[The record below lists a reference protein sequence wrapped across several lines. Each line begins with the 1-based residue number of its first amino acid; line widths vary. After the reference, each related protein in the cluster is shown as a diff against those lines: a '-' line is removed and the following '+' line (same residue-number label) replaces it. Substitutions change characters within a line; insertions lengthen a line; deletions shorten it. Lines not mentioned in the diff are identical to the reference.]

1 MNSLYFVFKSFLD
14 MRLCRLLFFVLSY
27 LPGYGYAVP
36 PAQQPLFDSLVVRHY
51 SYGEYKAGSGNYC
64 GVAAPDGMLYFGNS
78 EGVLSYDGLE
88 WKLYKVADQ
97 YGVTALLLK
106 DNKLYYGGYNVAG
119 YITFDPRGNAI
130 IHPFKFFG
138 RLQEKP
144 GDIWQIIETKDGLY
158 FQSYKDIYLLK
169 PSGKFYQIG
178 VPNAHIFKIQD
189 FILASDFT
197 GRLWRIKDRQATPW
211 LALPDIYDDAVYAV
225 VPLTA
230 NRDLLFTDMY
240 GVFVLD
246 HTTQTIKPWQV
257 PVNAELAKYDVY
269 HAMPYLDSL
278 IICTT
283 ETNGLYVFN
292 KKGQKKKIP
301 VSQLPKLGMR
311 EIVLDHH
318 RQIWITSGDGIY
330 HIYEHKYTLLE
341 NFKPAVK
348 IKSISSELGP
358 ITQINRIFEPNYLVI
373 EFATPGF
380 EQAELEYSVWLEG
393 YDDDWTP
400 WEQTNRKEYTS
411 LGHGDY
417 IFHVKAR
424 TRDGRYAIAP
434 ASLAFGVTLP
444 LYKRPAVIAL
454 ILLLMGLLAFMLLRL
469 RYLELKKAHADLEVK
484 VNERTAQL
492 RDERE
497 KLKAL
502 NEELS
507 TANAE
512 LDNFVYRSSHDL
524 MAPLKSLR
532 GLMNVTRLETDDKT
546 INKYIDMMEAS
557 VLRLER
563 FINHIMEYS
572 INAKSDSIHTT
583 TDLEV
588 VLNEI
593 LEELSH
599 FDKRHAISISLDLQQ
614 KELNTDPKRLKIIL
628 SNLLTNAIKYHN
640 TEQANPA
647 IKVTSYKKGHE
658 VHISVQD
665 NGHGIAPE
673 HLQKI
678 FDMFYRA
685 SETSEGS
692 GLGLYIV
699 QDTAKKL
706 GGRIEVAS
714 QPGQGSTFTLI
725 LPE

>member
-1 MNSLYFVFKSFLD
+1 
-14 MRLCRLLFFVLSY
+14 MRLHRLLFFVFLFLFGFGCPAIY
-27 LPGYGYAVP
+27 
-36 PAQQPLFDSLVVRHY
+36 AQQPLFDSLIVRHY
-51 SYGEYKAGSGNYC
+51 SYGEYIAGSGNYC

-78 EGVLSYDGLE
+78 EGILSYDGLD
-88 WKLYKVADQ
+88 WMLYKVADQ
-97 YGVTALLLK
+97 YGVTALYLK
-106 DNKLYYGGYNVAG
+106 GNKLYYGGYNVAG
-119 YITFDPRGNAI
+119 YITFDLQGRAN
-130 IHPFKFFG
+130 IHPFEYFS
-138 RLQEKP
+138 RIAEEP
-144 GDIWQIIETKDGLY
+144 GDFWQIIDTPDGLY

-169 PSGKFYQIG
+169 PGGKFYQLG
-178 VPNAHIFKIQD
+178 VHNAHIFQTHD

-197 GRLWRIKDRQATPW
+197 GQLWRIKDRQASPW
-211 LALPDIYDDAVYAV
+211 LALPGIDDDAVYAV

-230 NRDLLFTDMY
+230 NRDLLFTGMY
-240 GVFVLD
+240 GAFVLD
-246 HTTQTIKPWQV
+246 HANQTITPWQV
-257 PVNAELAKYDVY
+257 PVNTELIKYDIY
-269 HAMPYLDSL
+269 HALPYQDSL

-283 ETNGLYVFN
+283 ENNGLYVFN
-292 KKGQKKKIP
+292 KKGQKKRIP
-301 VSQLPKLGMR
+301 VRQLPRLGMR
-311 EIVLDHH
+311 EIVIDNHQ
-318 RQIWITSGDGIY
+318 QIWITSGDGIY
-330 HIYEHKYTLLE
+330 HIRAEEYAYPD

-348 IKSISSELGP
+348 IKGISSELGP
-358 ITQINRIFEPNYLVI
+358 LTQIKRIFEPKYLVI
-373 EFATPGF
+373 DFTTPGF
-380 EQAELEYSVWLEG
+380 EQTELEYSVWLEG
-393 YDDDWTP
+393 YDDEWTP
-400 WEQTNRKEYTS
+400 WEQINRKEYTS

-417 IFHVKAR
+417 VFHVKAR
-424 TRDGRYAIAP
+424 TRDGQYEIAP
-434 ASLAFGVTLP
+434 ATLAFGVALP
-444 LYKRPAVIAL
+444 LYKRPGIIAL
-454 ILLLMGLLAFMLLRL
+454 ILGMMGLLAFMLLRL

-497 KLKAL
+497 KLKVL

-532 GLMNVTRLETDDKT
+532 GLMNVTRLETNDKT
-546 INKYIDMMEAS
+546 INEYIDMMEAS

-572 INAKSDSIHTT
+572 INAKSESMHTD

-599 FDKRHAISISLDLQQ
+599 FDKRNKIYISLDLQHTQ
-614 KELNTDPKRLKIIL
+614 LTTDPKRLKIIL

-640 TEQANPA
+640 TEQPSPT
-647 IKVTSYKKGHE
+647 IRVVSYKKGHE
-658 VHISVQD
+658 VYISVQD

-673 HLQKI
+673 HLEKI

-706 GGRIEVAS
+706 GGRIEVES
-714 QPGQGSTFTLI
+714 QPGQGCTFALV